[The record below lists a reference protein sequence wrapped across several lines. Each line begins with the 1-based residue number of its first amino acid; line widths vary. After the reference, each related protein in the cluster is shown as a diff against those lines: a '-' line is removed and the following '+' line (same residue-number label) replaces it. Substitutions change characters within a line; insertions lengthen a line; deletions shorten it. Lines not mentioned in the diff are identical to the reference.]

1 MVGDEPHGSGRRAV
15 QAEGAARAK
24 ALGGWACLRDRS
36 PGSIEPSEQGGE
48 KGQMVLGLG
57 SPCKIWLYLSEGKA
71 TKELGMQKQRG
82 LAGILAWSFP
92 LLCWERAVG
101 GATGDQEDIL
111 LSERTA
117 VGSTWEQW
125 TRWGKIRRE
134 SQLNFLMRWKACV

>member
-57 SPCKIWLYLSEGKA
+57 SPCKI
-71 TKELGMQKQRG
+71 
-82 LAGILAWSFP
+82 
-92 LLCWERAVG
+92 
-101 GATGDQEDIL
+101 
-111 LSERTA
+111 
-117 VGSTWEQW
+117 
-125 TRWGKIRRE
+125 
-134 SQLNFLMRWKACV
+134 